1 MSRIA
6 PSAAFASIP
15 SDDLGQGDR
24 INLGVASILGHRPEV
39 AGALRAVKAALQANG
54 TLSARLL
61 ELVRLRIAFHNQCRS
76 CMSVRY
82 QSAIDD
88 GLTEGLVCSLER
100 PADADGL
107 SPAER
112 SALRFADLFATDHL
126 LIDDTVYDD
135 LRRYFTEDELV
146 ELGVHCA
153 YALGIGRLTATWDV
167 TDDLP
172 DAFRSTSDSAVAPW
186 VSEGVIASG

>member
-1 MSRIA
+1 MCC
-6 PSAAFASIP
+6 
-15 SDDLGQGDR
+15 
-24 INLGVASILGHRPEV
+24 
-39 AGALRAVKAALQANG
+39 KA
-54 TLSARLL
+54 
-61 ELVRLRIAFHNQCRS
+61 E
-76 CMSVRY
+76 VRY

-88 GLTEGLVCSLER
+88 GLTESLVCSLER

-126 LIDDTVYDD
+126 SIDDTVYDD

-172 DAFRSTSDSAVAPW
+172 DAFRSTSDSPVAPW
-186 VSEGVIASG
+186 ISDGASASG